1 MSAVRPSEGAQLPL
15 GGQAHSAKGASVRRV
30 DADLLHAMGELGE
43 ALAIL
48 DGDFLVALN
57 APMQALLPGEVGGL
71 AEDWAQPLH
80 GLASA
85 LVAPLGVRTRCG
97 VSGEYVAQRVALD
110 ARHVLLRL
118 DDERERL
125 HHLQRQLDDR
135 EGLLFTSRSLTVSE
149 MGSVLAHELNQPIG
163 ATANLLRGLKLRLAR
178 RHPDDTD
185 ELAALDKAV
194 QQVTY
199 ASQIIGRVREYTQS
213 RQPKTERLDLVELVH
228 QSLGLLDWDLQRE
241 AVRLVL
247 RLPLQPVPVQ
257 GDAVMLQQVL
267 INLLRNALDALRL
280 DRPAEPLID
289 IELIVDGARAELRV
303 GDNGPGIT
311 PQTEARLFVP
321 FSSTKPNGMGL
332 GLSICRSLIEMH
344 QGRLWFT
351 RRDAGGCCFHFAL
364 PVVAAVNPPTQ
375 ERTT

>member
-1 MSAVRPSEGAQLPL
+1 MNRF
-15 GGQAHSAKGASVRRV
+15 
-30 DADLLHAMGELGE
+30 DTDLLHAVGELGE
-43 ALAIL
+43 ALAVV
-48 DGDFLVALN
+48 DGEFLVALN
-57 APMQALLPGEVGGL
+57 APMQALLPGTPGGL
-71 AEDWAQPLH
+71 AQDWAQPLH

-85 LVAPLGVRTRCG
+85 LVAPLGARTRCG
-97 VSGEYVAQRVALD
+97 VSGEYTAQRVALD

-118 DDERERL
+118 VDERERL
-125 HHLQRQLDDR
+125 HLLQRQLDDR

-149 MGSVLAHELNQPIG
+149 MGSVLAHEINQPIG

-178 RHPDDTD
+178 RHPDSTD
-185 ELAALDKAV
+185 ELAALDKAL

-213 RQPKTERLDLVELVH
+213 RQPKTEVLDLVALVH
-228 QSLGLLDWDLQRE
+228 QSLALLDWDLQRE
-241 AVRLVL
+241 AVRIAL
-247 RLPLQPVPVQ
+247 RLPAPPVPVQ

-280 DRPAEPLID
+280 DRPAAPLIEV
-289 IELIVDGARAELRV
+289 ELAVDTGRAELRV

-311 PQTEARLFVP
+311 PQTEARLFLP
-321 FSSTKPNGMGL
+321 FASTKPNGMGL

-351 RRDAGGCCFHFAL
+351 RREAGGCCFHFAL
-364 PVVAAVNPPTQ
+364 PVTAAAAQPLL
-375 ERTT
+375 EKTT

>member
-1 MSAVRPSEGAQLPL
+1 MKRI
-15 GGQAHSAKGASVRRV
+15 
-30 DADLLHAMGELGE
+30 DADLLHALGDLGE
-43 ALAIL
+43 ALAVL

-57 APMQALLPGEVGGL
+57 APMQALLPGAAGGL
-71 AEDWAQPLH
+71 AEDWARPLH

-85 LVAPLGVRTRCG
+85 LAAPLGTRRRCG

-178 RHPDDTD
+178 RHPDSTE

-194 QQVTY
+194 QQVSY

-213 RQPKTERLDLVELVH
+213 RQPKTEALDLAALVH
-228 QSLGLLDWDLQRE
+228 QSLALLDWDLQRE
-241 AVRLVL
+241 AVRLEL
-247 RLPLQPVPVQ
+247 RLPRQGVPVQ

-289 IELIVDGARAELRV
+289 IELVVDGARAELRV

-311 PQTEARLFVP
+311 PQTEARLFLP

-351 RRDAGGCCFHFAL
+351 RRDTGGCCFHFAL
-364 PVVAAVNPPTQ
+364 PVTVATTPPLL
-375 ERTT
+375 EKTT

>member
-1 MSAVRPSEGAQLPL
+1 MNRI
-15 GGQAHSAKGASVRRV
+15 
-30 DADLLHAMGELGE
+30 DADLLHALGELDE
-43 ALAIL
+43 PLAVL
-48 DGDFLVALN
+48 DGEVLVALN
-57 APMQALLPGEVGGL
+57 APMQALLPGDGGDL
-71 AEDWAQPLH
+71 AADWAAPLH

-85 LVAPLGVRTRCG
+85 LAAPLGTRMRCG
-97 VSGEYVAQRVALD
+97 VSGEYTARCVALN
-110 ARHVLLRL
+110 ARHTLLRIT
-118 DDERERL
+118 DERARL

-178 RHPDDTD
+178 RHPDSTD

-194 QQVTY
+194 QQVSY

-213 RQPKTERLDLVELVH
+213 RQPKAAVLDLVELVH
-228 QSLGLLDWDLQRE
+228 QSLALLDWDLQRE
-241 AVRLVL
+241 AVPLTL
-247 RLPLQPVPVQ
+247 RLPDAPVRVQ

-280 DRPAEPLID
+280 DRPADPRIE
-289 IELIVDGARAELRV
+289 IELQGDGPRAELRV
-303 GDNGPGIT
+303 VDNGPGIT
-311 PQTEARLFVP
+311 PQTEARLFLP

-344 QGRLWFT
+344 QGRLWFS

-364 PVVAAVNPPTQ
+364 PLAADATQPTL
-375 ERTT
+375 EKMA

>member
-1 MSAVRPSEGAQLPL
+1 MNRF
-15 GGQAHSAKGASVRRV
+15 
-30 DADLLHAMGELGE
+30 DADLMHALGDLDE

-57 APMQALLPGEVGGL
+57 APMLALLPGEAGGL
-71 AEDWAQPLH
+71 AEAWAEPLH
-80 GLASA
+80 GLATA

-118 DDERERL
+118 QDDRERL

-135 EGLLFTSRSLTVSE
+135 EELLFTSRSLTVSE

-178 RHPDDTD
+178 RHPDSTE

-213 RQPKTERLDLVELVH
+213 RQPNTERLDLVSLVH

-241 AVRLVL
+241 AVQLTL
-247 RLPLQPVPVQ
+247 ALPQQSELPVHVQ
-257 GDAVMLQQVL
+257 GDEVMLQQVL

-289 IELIVDGARAELRV
+289 IELRVEGGRAELRV

-321 FSSTKPNGMGL
+321 FSSTKPTGMGL
-332 GLSICRSLIEMH
+332 GLSICRSLVEMH

-351 RRDAGGCCFHFAL
+351 RRESGGCCFHFAL
-364 PVVAAVNPPTQ
+364 PVMAVPPPTTSQ
-375 ERTT
+375 PILETTR

>member
-1 MSAVRPSEGAQLPL
+1 M
-15 GGQAHSAKGASVRRV
+15 KRV
-30 DADLLHAMGELGE
+30 DADLLHALGELGE
-43 ALAIL
+43 ALAIF

-57 APMQALLPGEVGGL
+57 APMQALLPGEAGGL
-71 AEDWAQPLH
+71 ALDWAQPLH

-85 LVAPLGVRTRCG
+85 LAAPLGQRRRCG
-97 VSGEYVAQRVALD
+97 DSGEYVAQRVALD

-118 DDERERL
+118 VDERERL

-178 RHPDDTD
+178 RHPDSTD

-194 QQVTY
+194 QQVGY

-213 RQPKTERLDLVELVH
+213 RQPKTEALDLVALVH

-241 AVRLVL
+241 AVRLDL
-247 RLPLQPVPVQ
+247 RLPDATVPVQ

-280 DRPAEPLID
+280 DRPADPLID
-289 IELIVDGARAELRV
+289 IELRVEGGRAELRV

-351 RRDAGGCCFHFAL
+351 RREAGGCCFHFAL
-364 PVVAAVNPPTQ
+364 PVMAAAAQPTL
-375 ERTT
+375 EKTT

>member
-1 MSAVRPSEGAQLPL
+1 MTRI
-15 GGQAHSAKGASVRRV
+15 
-30 DADLLHAMGELGE
+30 DATLLHALGDLGQ

-57 APMQALLPGEVGGL
+57 APMQTLLPGDPGAL
-71 AEDWAQPLH
+71 AEHWAQPLH
-80 GLASA
+80 GLATA
-85 LVAPLGVRTRCG
+85 LKAPMGARTRCG

-118 DDERERL
+118 DDERARL

-163 ATANLLRGLKLRLAR
+163 ATVNLLRGLKLRLAR
-178 RHPDDTD
+178 RHPESTD

-194 QQVTY
+194 HQVGY
-199 ASQIIGRVREYTQS
+199 ASQIISRIREYTQS
-213 RQPKTERLDLVELVH
+213 RQPKTERIDLVDLVH
-228 QSLGLLDWDLQRE
+228 QSLALLDWDLQRE
-241 AVRLVL
+241 AVRLML
-247 RLPLQPVPVQ
+247 RLPLTPVPVQ

-280 DRPAEPLID
+280 DRPAEALID
-289 IELIVDGARAELRV
+289 IELQVDAGRAELRV

-351 RRDAGGCCFHFAL
+351 RRESGGCCFHFAL
-364 PVVAAVNPPTQ
+364 PVMAATSPTL
-375 ERTT
+375 EKTA

>member
-1 MSAVRPSEGAQLPL
+1 MTSIP
-15 GGQAHSAKGASVRRV
+15 
-30 DADLLHAMGELGE
+30 ADLLHALGDLDE

-48 DGDFLVALN
+48 EGDVLLALN
-57 APMQALLPGEVGGL
+57 APMQALLPGQPGDPVDG
-71 AEDWAQPLH
+71 WALPLH

-85 LVAPLGVRTRCG
+85 LAAPLGARLRCG
-97 VSGEYVAQRVALD
+97 AGGEYVAQRVALD
-110 ARHVLLRL
+110 ASRVLLRL
-118 DDERERL
+118 VDERERL

-178 RHPDDTD
+178 HHPDSTD

-213 RQPKTERLDLVELVH
+213 RQPKTQRLDLVALVH
-228 QSLGLLDWDLQRE
+228 DSLALLDWDLQRD
-241 AVRLVL
+241 AVRLAL
-247 RLPLQPVPVQ
+247 HLPHKPVPVQ

-280 DRPAEPLID
+280 DRPADPLID
-289 IELIVDGARAELRV
+289 IELQLDAGRAELRV

-311 PQTEARLFVP
+311 PQTEARLFLP

-351 RRDAGGCCFHFAL
+351 RREPAGCCFHFAL
-364 PVVAAVNPPTQ
+364 PVMAATPQPALEKTA
-375 ERTT
+375 

>member
-1 MSAVRPSEGAQLPL
+1 MT
-15 GGQAHSAKGASVRRV
+15 RV
-30 DADLLHAMGELGE
+30 DADLLHALGELGE

-85 LVAPLGVRTRCG
+85 LAAPLGARMRCG

-178 RHPDDTD
+178 RHPDSTD

-213 RQPKTERLDLVELVH
+213 RQPKTEGLDLALLVH
-228 QSLGLLDWDLQRE
+228 QSLALLDWDLQRE
-241 AVRLVL
+241 AVRLEL
-247 RLPLQPVPVQ
+247 RLPERSVPVQ

-280 DRPAEPLID
+280 DRPDEPLIA
-289 IELIVDGARAELRV
+289 IELVVEANRAELRV
-303 GDNGPGIT
+303 SDNGPGIT
-311 PQTEARLFVP
+311 PQTEARLFLP

-364 PVVAAVNPPTQ
+364 PVMTATTQ
-375 ERTT
+375 PLLEKTT

>member
-1 MSAVRPSEGAQLPL
+1 MNRIN
-15 GGQAHSAKGASVRRV
+15 
-30 DADLLHAMGELGE
+30 ADLLHALGELDD
-43 ALAIL
+43 ALAVL
-48 DGDFLVALN
+48 DGDHLVALN
-57 APMQALLPGEVGGL
+57 APMQALVPGEPGQ
-71 AEDWAQPLH
+71 AAADWAAPVL
-80 GLASA
+80 GLTTA
-85 LVAPLGVRTRCG
+85 LEAPLGERQRCG

-118 DDERERL
+118 SDERARL

-178 RHPDDTD
+178 RHPDSTE

-213 RQPKTERLDLVELVH
+213 RQPKTELLDLVDLVH
-228 QSLGLLDWDLQRE
+228 QSLALLDWDLQRE
-241 AVRLVL
+241 AVQLRL
-247 RLPLQPVPVQ
+247 RLPPNPVTVQ

-280 DRPAEPLID
+280 DRPAEPQIEID
-289 IELIVDGARAELRV
+289 LQTEGARAELRV
-303 GDNGPGIT
+303 ADNGPGIT
-311 PQTEARLFVP
+311 PPTEARLFLP

-344 QGRLWFT
+344 QGRLWFS

-364 PVVAAVNPPTQ
+364 PLRAAAPQPTL
-375 ERTT
+375 EKMT

>member
-1 MSAVRPSEGAQLPL
+1 M
-15 GGQAHSAKGASVRRV
+15 KRV
-30 DADLLHAMGELGE
+30 DADLLQALGELGE
-43 ALAIL
+43 ALAVL

-57 APMQALLPGEVGGL
+57 APMQALLPGEPGGL
-71 AEDWAQPLH
+71 AQDWAEGLH
-80 GLASA
+80 GLPGA
-85 LVAPLGVRTRCG
+85 LGAPLGARSRCG
-97 VSGEYVAQRVALD
+97 VSGEYTAQRVALD
-110 ARHVLLRL
+110 GGHVLLRL
-118 DDERERL
+118 VDERERL

-163 ATANLLRGLKLRLAR
+163 ATVNLLRGLKLRLAR

-213 RQPKTERLDLVELVH
+213 RQPKTEPLDLAALVH
-228 QSLGLLDWDLQRE
+228 QSLALLDWDLQRE
-241 AVRLVL
+241 AVRLEL
-247 RLPLQPVPVQ
+247 SLPEAPVPVQ

-280 DRPAEPLID
+280 DRPDDPLID
-289 IELIVDGARAELRV
+289 IELRLDGARAELRV

-311 PQTEARLFVP
+311 PQTEARLFLP

-332 GLSICRSLIEMH
+332 GLSICRSLVEMH

-351 RRDAGGCCFHFAL
+351 RREAGGCCFHFAL
-364 PVVAAVNPPTQ
+364 PVMAAAAQPTL
-375 ERTT
+375 EKTT

>member
-1 MSAVRPSEGAQLPL
+1 MNPADTELLGAL
-15 GGQAHSAKGASVRRV
+15 GA
-30 DADLLHAMGELGE
+30 LGE
-43 ALAIL
+43 ALAVI
-48 DGDFLVALN
+48 DGDFLAALN
-57 APMQALLPGEVGGL
+57 GPMRALLPGEPGALAEAWAQALPGL
-71 AEDWAQPLH
+71 AA
-80 GLASA
+80 A
-85 LVAPLGVRTRCG
+85 LQAPPGARSRCG
-97 VSGEYVAQRVALD
+97 VSGEFVAQHTALD
-110 ARHVLLRL
+110 DGRVLLRL
-118 DDERERL
+118 ADERERL

-178 RHPDDTD
+178 RHPDAVD

-194 QQVTY
+194 NQVTY

-213 RQPKTERLDLVELVH
+213 RQPKTEQLDLVALVH
-228 QSLGLLDWDLQRE
+228 QSLALLDWDLQRE
-241 AVRLVL
+241 AVRLAL
-247 RLPLQPVPVQ
+247 RLPAQPVAVL
-257 GDAVMLQQVL
+257 GDVVMLQQVL

-289 IELIVDGARAELRV
+289 IELRQEAGRAELRV

-311 PQTEARLFVP
+311 PQTEGRLFLP

-351 RRDAGGCCFHFAL
+351 RREPAGCCFHFAL
-364 PVVAAVNPPTQ
+364 PVLAAAAQPTL
-375 ERTT
+375 EKTT

>member
-1 MSAVRPSEGAQLPL
+1 MT
-15 GGQAHSAKGASVRRV
+15 RV
-30 DADLLHAMGELGE
+30 DASLLHAMGDLGV
-43 ALAIL
+43 AMAIL
-48 DGDFLVALN
+48 EGDFLVALN
-57 APMQALLPGEVGGL
+57 APMQALLPGAPGGL
-71 AEDWAQPLH
+71 AQDWARPLH
-80 GLASA
+80 GMASA
-85 LVAPLGVRTRCG
+85 LTAPLGARTRCG

-163 ATANLLRGLKLRLAR
+163 ATVNLLRGLKLRLAR
-178 RHPDDTD
+178 RHPDSTE

-194 QQVTY
+194 QQVSY

-213 RQPKTERLDLVELVH
+213 RQPKTETLDLVDLVH
-228 QSLGLLDWDLQRE
+228 QSLALLDWDLQRE

-247 RLPLQPVPVQ
+247 RLPTTHVPVQ
-257 GDAVMLQQVL
+257 GDTVMLQQVL

-280 DRPAEPLID
+280 DRPAQPVID
-289 IELIVDGARAELRV
+289 IELQLDGGRAELRV

-321 FSSTKPNGMGL
+321 FSSTKPTGMGL

-351 RRDAGGCCFHFAL
+351 RREAGGCCFHFAL
-364 PVVAAVNPPTQ
+364 PLLAAAPQPTL

>member
-1 MSAVRPSEGAQLPL
+1 MNRM
-15 GGQAHSAKGASVRRV
+15 
-30 DADLLHAMGELGE
+30 DADLLHALGDLDE
-43 ALAIL
+43 ALAVL

-57 APMQALLPGEVGGL
+57 APMQALLPGEAGGL
-71 AEDWAQPLH
+71 ASDWAEPLH

-85 LVAPLGVRTRCG
+85 LAAPLGVRTRCG

-118 DDERERL
+118 QDERERL

-178 RHPDDTD
+178 RHPEDTD

-194 QQVTY
+194 AQISY

-213 RQPKTERLDLVELVH
+213 RQPKAERLDLVALVH
-228 QSLGLLDWDLQRE
+228 QSLALLDWDLQRE
-241 AVRLVL
+241 AVRLTL
-247 RLPLQPVPVQ
+247 DLPQVAVPVQ

-280 DRPAEPLID
+280 DRPADPLID
-289 IELIVDGARAELRV
+289 IELRVDGGRAELRV

-311 PQTEARLFVP
+311 PQTEGRLFLP

-332 GLSICRSLIEMH
+332 GLSICRSLMEMH

-351 RRDAGGCCFHFAL
+351 RREAGGCCFHFAL
-364 PVVAAVNPPTQ
+364 PVLAAANQPDL
-375 ERTT
+375 EKIA

>member
-1 MSAVRPSEGAQLPL
+1 MNRF
-15 GGQAHSAKGASVRRV
+15 
-30 DADLLHAMGELGE
+30 DTDLLHALGELGE
-43 ALAIL
+43 ALAVL

-57 APMQALLPGEVGGL
+57 APMQALLPGEAGGL
-71 AEDWAQPLH
+71 ADDWAAPLH
-80 GLASA
+80 GLGSA
-85 LVAPLGVRTRCG
+85 LAAPLGARTRCG

-118 DDERERL
+118 VDERDRL
-125 HHLQRQLDDR
+125 HLLQRQLDDR

-178 RHPDDTD
+178 RHPDSTD

-194 QQVTY
+194 QQVSY

-213 RQPKTERLDLVELVH
+213 RQPKTEALDLVDLVH
-228 QSLGLLDWDLQRE
+228 QSLALLDWDLQRE
-241 AVRLVL
+241 SVRLAL
-247 RLPLQPVPVQ
+247 RLPPEPVPVQ

-280 DRPAEPLID
+280 DRPDDPLID
-289 IELIVDGARAELRV
+289 IELRVEAGRAELRV

-364 PVVAAVNPPTQ
+364 PVTAAIHKPAL
-375 ERTT
+375 EKTT

>member
-1 MSAVRPSEGAQLPL
+1 MTPIPT
-15 GGQAHSAKGASVRRV
+15 
-30 DADLLHAMGELGE
+30 DLLHALGDLDQ

-48 DGDFLVALN
+48 EGDVLLALN
-57 APMQALLPGEVGGL
+57 APMQALLPGQPGDPVD
-71 AEDWAQPLH
+71 DWALPLH

-85 LVAPLGVRTRCG
+85 LAAPLGTRLRCG
-97 VSGEYVAQRVALD
+97 ASGEYVAQRVALD
-110 ARHVLLRL
+110 ASRVLLRL
-118 DDERERL
+118 VDERERL

-178 RHPDDTD
+178 RHPDSTD

-213 RQPKTERLDLVELVH
+213 RQPKTQRLDLVALVH
-228 QSLGLLDWDLQRE
+228 DSLALLDWDLQRA
-241 AVRLVL
+241 AVRLAL
-247 RLPLQPVPVQ
+247 HLPRQPVPVQ

-280 DRPAEPLID
+280 DRPADPLID
-289 IELIVDGARAELRV
+289 IELQVEAGRAELRV

-311 PQTEARLFVP
+311 PQTEARLFLP

-351 RRDAGGCCFHFAL
+351 RREPAGCCFHFAL
-364 PVVAAVNPPTQ
+364 PVTAAPPQPALEKTA
-375 ERTT
+375 

>member
-1 MSAVRPSEGAQLPL
+1 MS
-15 GGQAHSAKGASVRRV
+15 RV
-30 DADLLHAMGELGE
+30 DATLLHALGDLGE

-48 DGDFLVALN
+48 EGDFLVALN
-57 APMQALLPGEVGGL
+57 APMQALLPGEPGGL
-71 AEDWAQPLH
+71 AEDWAQPMH

-85 LVAPLGVRTRCG
+85 LAAPLGERTRCG
-97 VSGEYVAQRVALD
+97 VSGEFVAQRVALD

-118 DDERERL
+118 ADERERL

-163 ATANLLRGLKLRLAR
+163 ATANLLRGLKLRLTR
-178 RHPDDTD
+178 RHPDSTD

-199 ASQIIGRVREYTQS
+199 ASQIIGRVREYTQQ
-213 RQPKTERLDLVELVH
+213 RQPRAEALDLVDLVH
-228 QSLGLLDWDLQRE
+228 QSLALLDWDLQRE

-247 RLPLQPVPVQ
+247 RLPLRPVPVQ

-280 DRPAEPLID
+280 DRPAEPVID

-344 QGRLWFT
+344 QGRLWFS
-351 RRDAGGCCFHFAL
+351 RREAGGCCFHFAL
-364 PVVAAVNPPTQ
+364 PVLATATAPIL
-375 ERTT
+375 ERTST

>member
-1 MSAVRPSEGAQLPL
+1 M
-15 GGQAHSAKGASVRRV
+15 KRV
-30 DADLLHAMGELGE
+30 DADLLHALGELGE
-43 ALAIL
+43 ALAIF

-57 APMQALLPGEVGGL
+57 APMQALLPGEAGGL
-71 AEDWAQPLH
+71 ALDWAQPLH

-85 LVAPLGVRTRCG
+85 LAAPLGQRRRCG
-97 VSGEYVAQRVALD
+97 DSGEYVAQRVALD

-118 DDERERL
+118 VDERERL

-178 RHPDDTD
+178 RHPDSTD

-194 QQVTY
+194 QQVGY

-213 RQPKTERLDLVELVH
+213 RQPKTEALDLVALVH

-241 AVRLVL
+241 AVRLDL
-247 RLPLQPVPVQ
+247 RLPDAAVAVQ

-280 DRPAEPLID
+280 DRPADPLID
-289 IELIVDGARAELRV
+289 IELRVEGGRAELRV

-351 RRDAGGCCFHFAL
+351 RREAGGCCFHFAL
-364 PVVAAVNPPTQ
+364 PVMAAAAQPTL
-375 ERTT
+375 EKTT